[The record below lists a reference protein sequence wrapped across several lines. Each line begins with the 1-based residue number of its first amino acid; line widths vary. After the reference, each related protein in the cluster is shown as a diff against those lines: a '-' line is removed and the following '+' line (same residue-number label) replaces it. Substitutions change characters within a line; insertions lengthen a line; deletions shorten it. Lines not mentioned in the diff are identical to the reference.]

1 MKPPG
6 RPFDIEFKDPVLK
19 AFLGAPKISSATL
32 DATVFYTRQEVK
44 LSGDQSVNSDYFMR
58 QGLTDAF
65 YSDELL
71 TAAMQFIPKFRQEM
85 EDHYDHFTSG
95 AVDFLQD
102 ILGLIAFSNQRT
114 IHNNVAALIANRTGM
129 REKVMSRF
137 DVPPKMRQMLKN
149 SSFTSVGVF
158 SEFPQSFLDK
168 FTGATSQQ
176 LVVRDRKKKNGNNT
190 GGKSRGQKRSYD

>member
-1 MKPPG
+1 M
-6 RPFDIEFKDPVLK
+6 
-19 AFLGAPKISSATL
+19 
-32 DATVFYTRQEVK
+32 K
-44 LSGDQSVNSDYFMR
+44 LSGDQSVNTDYFLR

-65 YSDELL
+65 YSDELI

-102 ILGLIAFSNQRT
+102 ILGLISFSNQRA

-137 DVPPKMRQMLKN
+137 DVPPKTRQM
-149 SSFTSVGVF
+149 
-158 SEFPQSFLDK
+158 
-168 FTGATSQQ
+168 
-176 LVVRDRKKKNGNNT
+176 
-190 GGKSRGQKRSYD
+190 